1 MEKVAEFTS
10 GHVSELTPAA
20 RGEGHR
26 DSGSHR
32 SGGSREKLRIDL
44 KRTRLQ
50 RHTLTISTAL
60 LLLACSGLALWASS
74 QQSAFDVAV
83 GREQAQNKRLIG
95 QLTVATIELE
105 ESRRAV
111 DALVTGRIPGLLPFR
126 VGEPL
131 PVDTHFVREFSCRP
145 AGPLTS
151 DHECKLVIENDSSSA
166 IRPTLSVLLF
176 DDVGVQLVR
185 AQLMD
190 GVHDELRADEIRSFF
205 ASLEIAEDKAPRYFL
220 LTSD

>member
-1 MEKVAEFTS
+1 MEKAAELTS
-10 GHVSELTPAA
+10 GHVSEPTPAA

-26 DSGSHR
+26 DSGSHH
-32 SGGSREKLRIDL
+32 SGRRRERLWIDL
-44 KRTRLQ
+44 KRARLQ
-50 RHTLTISTAL
+50 RHSLAISTAL

-74 QQSAFDVAV
+74 QQSALNVAV
-83 GREQAQNKRLIG
+83 GREEAEIERLTG
-95 QLTVATIELE
+95 QLAVARIELE

-126 VGEPL
+126 AGKPL
-131 PVDTHFVREFSCRP
+131 PVDTHFVREFGCQP

-185 AQLMD
+185 AQLVD
-190 GVHDELRADEIRSFF
+190 GVHDELRAGEIRSFF
-205 ASLEIAEDKAPRYFL
+205 ANLEIAEGRDPRYYL
-220 LTSD
+220 ITSD

>member
-10 GHVSELTPAA
+10 GHVSEPTPAA
-20 RGEGHR
+20 RGEGYR

-32 SGGSREKLRIDL
+32 SSREGLRIDL
-44 KRTRLQ
+44 KRARLH

-83 GREQAQNKRLIG
+83 GREQAQNKRLTG
-95 QLTVATIELE
+95 QLTVATLELE

-151 DHECKLVIENDSSSA
+151 DHECKLVIENDSGCYPTDA
-166 IRPTLSVLLF
+166 ERPP
-176 DDVGVQLVR
+176 
-185 AQLMD
+185 
-190 GVHDELRADEIRSFF
+190 LR
-205 ASLEIAEDKAPRYFL
+205 
-220 LTSD
+220 